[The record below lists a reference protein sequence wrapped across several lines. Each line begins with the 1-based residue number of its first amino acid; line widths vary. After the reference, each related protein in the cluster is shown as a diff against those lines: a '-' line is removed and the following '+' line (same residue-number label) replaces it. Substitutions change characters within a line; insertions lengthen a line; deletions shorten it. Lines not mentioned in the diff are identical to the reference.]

1 MDWGS
6 YHSTGGGDQ
15 NHPQEKEMQEGKT
28 VAWGGLTNRRE
39 KDRSEKQGEME
50 RYTNLKARVPKN
62 SRRQESLLVW
72 TMKRNRGN
80 K

>member
-28 VAWGGLTNRRE
+28 VAWGSLTNRRE

-50 RYTNLKARVPKN
+50 RYTDLKAEFQKIAGETRKSSCVNNEK
-62 SRRQESLLVW
+62 
-72 TMKRNRGN
+72 K
-80 K
+80 